1 MGIDLISV
9 RSMQHHTVT
18 KRLHISLP
26 DGIADELERWAKSE
40 GNKPT
45 SLAAFLVERAV
56 RERLERIEIEAQQS
70 KGSSNG

>member
-1 MGIDLISV
+1 MYSD
-9 RSMQHHTVT
+9 QTVT

-26 DGIADELERWAKSE
+26 DGIADELEKWARSE

-56 RERLERIEIEAQQS
+56 RERIERLESEGKVDRDD
-70 KGSSNG
+70 

>member
-1 MGIDLISV
+1 MTN
-9 RSMQHHTVT
+9 QAVT

-26 DGIADELERWAKSE
+26 DGIADELERWARSE

-56 RERLERIEIEAQQS
+56 RERIERGDIESPLREA
-70 KGSSNG
+70 K

>member
-1 MGIDLISV
+1 MTSNE
-9 RSMQHHTVT
+9 SVT

-26 DGIADELERWAKSE
+26 DGIADELERWATSE

-56 RERLERIEIEAQQS
+56 RERLERLESEGK
-70 KGSSNG
+70 KGG